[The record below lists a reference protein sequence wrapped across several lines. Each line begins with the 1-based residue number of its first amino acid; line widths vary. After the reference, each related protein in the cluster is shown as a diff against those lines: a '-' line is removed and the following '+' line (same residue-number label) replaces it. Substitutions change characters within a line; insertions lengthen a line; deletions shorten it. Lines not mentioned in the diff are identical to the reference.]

1 MKIGV
6 FGTGAYGLALTSIL
20 SENNNEV
27 IMWTKFEEEKN
38 LLMTTRGNDKLLPG
52 YRLDDNVKITT
63 NIYECAKDKDL
74 LIIVIPAQFVSDL
87 CTKLSPYVDDST
99 KICIASKGIEKSSGY
114 FISDIVKEIL
124 NTEKIAVISG
134 PTFAKDI
141 IAKKPIGLSLATMD
155 MGMQATVDTVF
166 SNDHVKLRATED
178 IIGVEICGAIKNVM
192 AIAAGILNGLNA
204 TESTKAMFLTESLH
218 DIEEIIDIFNGDKKT
233 ILSYAG
239 FGDIILTC
247 TSTSSRNYSFG
258 RLVGLN
264 DEVEIR
270 NYLSNTTVEGY
281 DTLVAIYKLLGHKR
295 VDVPIIDLM
304 YKIINNEIEPQE
316 LLKFLVEKK

>member
-20 SENNNEV
+20 RENNNEV
-27 IMWTKFEEEKN
+27 VMWTKFEDEKN
-38 LLMTTRGNDKLLPG
+38 LLISNRGNDKLLPG
-52 YRLDDNVKITT
+52 YRLDNSVKITT
-63 NIYECAKDKDL
+63 NISDCASDKDL
-74 LIIVIPAQFVSDL
+74 LIIVIPAQFVLDL
-87 CTKLSPYVDDST
+87 CNKLSSYVDETT
-99 KICIASKGIEKSSGY
+99 KICIASKGIEKNSGY
-114 FISDIVKEIL
+114 FISDIVKEML
-124 NTEKIAVISG
+124 TTEKIAVVSG

-141 IAKKPIGLSLATMD
+141 IVKKPVGLSLATKD
-155 MGMQATVDTVF
+155 MGMQAIVETVF

-178 IIGVEICGAIKNVM
+178 TIGVEICGSIKNVM
-192 AIAAGILNGLNA
+192 AIAAGILDGLNA

-218 DIEEIIDIFNGDKKT
+218 DIEEIIDIFDGDKKT

-258 RLVGLN
+258 QVVASN
-264 DEVEIR
+264 NKEDIN
-270 NYLSNTTVEGY
+270 NYLNNNTVEGY
-281 DTLVAIYKLLGHKR
+281 DTLIAIYKLLGQKR
-295 VDVPIIDLM
+295 VDVPIIDLI
-304 YKIINNEIEPQE
+304 YRIIDNELEPQE